1 MRESHPLA
9 PEESGFTDRRVYFST
24 VIPDIKAAI
33 YIARA
38 ASPKPVSYFRFY
50 LLYCAQMTKPHI
62 ADTHISLDAEV
73 ERRW

>member
-1 MRESHPLA
+1 MEDSNP
-9 PEESGFTDRRVYFST
+9 PTVDST
-24 VIPDIKAAI
+24 KSLVLPIKLIGHIKAAI

-38 ASPKPVSYFRFY
+38 ASPKRVSYFRFY

-62 ADTHISLDAEV
+62 ADPHISMDAEV